1 MGKHHDDDCAIN
13 DESKENGLGENDN
26 FDGFD
31 DNEDVASE
39 ADETY
44 MDMLNKLAG
53 SGTFVAKFLMGEDW
67 YQDLDEDN
75 EDVIS
80 PLMKFIRSSS

>member
-1 MGKHHDDDCAIN
+1 MGKHHDDDGAIN
-13 DESKENGLGENDN
+13 DEAKENGLGENDN